1 MTPIFTTSLDPKYIG
16 AFEMYAGNIYS
27 FSGGVITNLNT
38 DADYDFTGHT
48 CVANVRD
55 KNSNGT
61 IVLELSTE
69 DDTIVLE
76 EGQIKVPE
84 FTLPDAGNFLADFVV
99 TLPDGQE
106 LTFLSARFLVSE
118 KT

>member
-1 MTPIFTTSLDPKYIG
+1 MIPIFTTSLDPKYIG
-16 AFEMYAGNIYS
+16 AFQMYAGNIYS

-48 CVANVRD
+48 CTANVRE
-55 KNSNGT
+55 KTPNGT
-61 IVLELSTE
+61 LILELNTADGSIVLE
-69 DDTIVLE
+69 D
-76 EGQIKVPE
+76 GQIKVPD
-84 FTLPDAGNFLADFVV
+84 FTLPDGGDFLADFVV

-106 LTFLSARFLVSE
+106 LTFMQARFLVIE